1 MLAKNIENK
10 RIGNTIEYSVQHN
23 SPIGSA
29 DCKAIVPAIPPIGA
43 GGGVTSNSQRIGDRV
58 KPKAL
63 VVKGVVSLQ
72 LATPVQRDVYVRVII
87 AAQKS
92 IKVGAQVNAGNVDTD
107 HLLRP
112 SYPGAGLD
120 QAPFSGYT
128 MDLEYQVNKDL
139 FHVYMDKII
148 KLHAC
153 AEGGV
158 ESLGRYS
165 ARWSY
170 KFKKL
175 PSTFTFDEGT
185 GDWPNNFAPFHA
197 IGYAYSDGTAP
208 DTVATPLVNNTYSYL
223 EFEDA

>member
-1 MLAKNIENK
+1 MIAKNLENK
-10 RIGNTIEYSVQHN
+10 RIGNTLEYNVLHN
-23 SPIGSA
+23 SLIGA
-29 DCKAIVPAIPPIGA
+29 GDCRAIVPAIPAIGA
-43 GGGVTSNSQRIGDRV
+43 AGGVTSNSQRIGDRV
-58 KPKAL
+58 KPKSL
-63 VVKGVVSLQ
+63 VVKGIASLQ
-72 LATPVQRDVYVRVII
+72 LASPVQRDIYVRVVI

-92 IKVGAQVNAGNVDTD
+92 IKVGGQVNAGNVDTD

-120 QAPFSGYT
+120 QAPFTGNT
-128 MDLEYQVNKDL
+128 LDLAYAINKDL
-139 FHVYMDKII
+139 FTVYMDKVI
-148 KLHAC
+148 KLHMC

-175 PSTFTFDEGT
+175 PGSLTFDEGT
-185 GDWPNNFAPFHA
+185 GDWPNNFAPFYA

-208 DTVATPLVNNTYSYL
+208 DTVMTRLVSNAYSYL